1 MSLSQ
6 HTVRSYD
13 EQLQRLQN
21 LVLKT
26 GGEVRNLVL
35 AARDSLRT
43 RSEAAVKEA
52 KAADRII
59 NELDEQIE
67 EAAIVILAL
76 QNPMAVDL
84 RFVVSVFKVSGMLE
98 RAGDLAKNTVKRS
111 ANMRADTSPEVIRKM
126 EQMCDIT
133 VEMLDLALEAFV
145 QRDTGKATEVWRRDD
160 EIDEL
165 YREVFNAI
173 QEDMVKHPAKA
184 ETATHAIFAAKNLER
199 LADYTTN
206 IVKTIYYVTSGQ
218 RVDKEY
224 LRQLATGEAG
234 E

>member
-13 EQLQRLQN
+13 EQLHRLQN
-21 LVLKT
+21 LVLQA
-26 GGEVRNLVL
+26 GGEVRKLVL
-35 AARDSLRT
+35 AARESLRT
-43 RSEAAVKEA
+43 RSESAVADA

-98 RAGDLAKNTVKRS
+98 RAGDLAKNTVKRA
-111 ANMRADTSPEVIRKM
+111 ANMSADTPPEVIRKM
-126 EQMCDIT
+126 EQMADTI

-160 EIDEL
+160 EIDDL
-165 YREVFNAI
+165 YREVFAAI
-173 QEDMVKHPAKA
+173 QEDMVQHPAKA
-184 ETATHAIFAAKNLER
+184 EAATHAIFAAKNLER

-206 IVKTIYYVTSGQ
+206 IVKTIYYVDSGK
-218 RVDKEY
+218 RADKAY
-224 LRQLATGEAG
+224 LKALATGSAT
-234 E
+234 